1 MKIWEAWEARFHFPW
16 PKHQEPL
23 NRLVVEAIS
32 HDHPHPKNP
41 RLTTHSFIHSSLWLA
56 MVHYTLRRRIRRRV
70 LVLRRCIQ
78 HVMDR
83 ILTCCLGKPVHY
95 RMLPISVM
103 TPPSGSVAG
112 PNSAAST
119 TVVRQKSSAP
129 RSGRESVDSDLVA
142 LKISLL
148 GDSQIGKTSFLVI
161 FDHVPYIIRKH
172 FVLNIF
178 SSLHIN

>member
-1 MKIWEAWEARFHFPW
+1 
-16 PKHQEPL
+16 
-23 NRLVVEAIS
+23 
-32 HDHPHPKNP
+32 
-41 RLTTHSFIHSSLWLA
+41 
-56 MVHYTLRRRIRRRV
+56 MVNYTLRRRIRRRV

-103 TPPSGSVAG
+103 TPPSG

-129 RSGRESVDSDLVA
+129 CSGRESVDSDLVA

-161 FDHVPYIIRKH
+161 FDRSCDIYY
-172 FVLNIF
+172 
-178 SSLHIN
+178 